1 MNSSLLVLWLKSWRI
16 SLWKTC
22 CQINSKSE
30 LRALSFHPTFTPLHM
45 MFMNCKVKTQPTAS
59 EICNIKNKTLLTK
72 VRIVQAMVFSLV
84 MYGPETWTINKTE
97 CQRIDASELWC
108 WRTLVSPLDSKEV
121 KPVSLKGYQPWIF
134 IKRTDAEAEAPVLW
148 PPDAKN
154 QLIGK
159 DPDAGKNW
167 KQEKKMTKDEMVG
180 RHHQLNGHEFEQ
192 TLGIVKN
199 REAWPC
205 GSPWCCRDLAS
216 EE

>member
-1 MNSSLLVLWLKSWRI
+1 MHSSLLVLWLKSWRI

-59 EICNIKNKTLLTK
+59 EICNIKDKTLLTK
-72 VRIVQAMVFSLV
+72 VCVVQAMVFPLV
-84 MYGPETWTINKTE
+84 MYGPETWTINKAE

-154 QLIGK
+154 QLIRKEPEAGK
-159 DPDAGKNW
+159 DWG
-167 KQEKKMTKDEMVG
+167 QEEKGVTEVEMVG
-180 RHHQLNGHEFEQ
+180 WHHWLYGHEFEQ
-192 TLGIVKN
+192 TPGDSRGQRGLT
-199 REAWPC
+199 C
-205 GSPWCCRDLAS
+205 CSPRGRKESDTT
-216 EE
+216 